1 MTFWVRSWIG
11 GRTIVRSSY
20 PGAVLFTWFL
30 GFVVAGFVGCVPSR
44 DRSEIQGETPL
55 RVVATT
61 SIVGD
66 TVARVGGQ
74 RVRIHTLMGPGIDPH
89 LYKATE
95 GDVQRI
101 AQAHVVFYNGVHLE
115 AKMASV
121 FEKIRKRV
129 RTVAIAEGI
138 PREKLLWADSENHT
152 PDPHVWFD
160 VSLWRLTLPTISQ
173 ALSEVDPAS
182 SETFRHNAALYDVE
196 LAQLEEFVRAETS
209 KIPPAQRVLITAHDA
224 FRYFGRAYGFDVV
237 GLQGLSTAS
246 EAGTADIDRLA
257 RLIVERKIR
266 AIFVESSVPTRTVEA
281 VQQAVRANGFHVEI
295 GGELFSDS
303 LGDYG
308 TQAGT
313 YAGMVRHN
321 VETIMKALRP

>member
-1 MTFWVRSWIG
+1 MRNSRS
-11 GRTIVRSSY
+11 RAELLT
-20 PGAVLFTWFL
+20 LFL
-30 GFVVAGFVGCVPSR
+30 GFVLAGLAGCG
-44 DRSEIQGETPL
+44 RSPERGEAQGETLL

-101 AQAHVVFYNGVHLE
+101 GQAHVVFYNGLHLE

-121 FEKIRKRV
+121 FEKIGKHV
-129 RTVAIAEGI
+129 RTVAVAEGI
-138 PREKLLWADSENHT
+138 PREKLLWADNDKHT

-160 VSLWRLTLPTISQ
+160 VSLWRLTIPTISQ

-182 SETFRHNAALYDVE
+182 SETYRHNAALLDDE
-196 LAQLEEFVRAETS
+196 LARLEDFVRAETA

-257 RLIVERKIR
+257 QLIVERKIR

-281 VQQAVRANGFHVEI
+281 VQQAARAKGFHVEI
-295 GGELFSDS
+295 GGELYSDS

-308 TQAGT
+308 TKEGT

-321 VETIMKALRP
+321 VETIVKALRP

>member
-1 MTFWVRSWIG
+1 MNN
-11 GRTIVRSSY
+11 SSRRDVL
-20 PGAVLFTWFL
+20 GAWLL
-30 GFVVAGFVGCVPSR
+30 AFVVGALVGCAYPPDNNES
-44 DRSEIQGETPL
+44 QGERRL
-55 RVVATT
+55 RAVATT
-61 SIVGD
+61 SIVSE
-66 TVARVGGQ
+66 TVQRVGGT

-101 AQAHVVFYNGVHLE
+101 AQADVVFYNGLHLE

-121 FEKIRKRV
+121 FEKIGKRV
-129 RTVAIAEGI
+129 RTVAIAEKI
-138 PREKLLWADSENHT
+138 PREKLLWADSEKHT

-160 VSLWRLTLPTISQ
+160 VGLWRLTIPTICQ
-173 ALSEVDPAS
+173 ALSELDPAS
-182 SETFRHNAALYDVE
+182 SETFRQNAALYDEE
-196 LAQLEEFVRAETS
+196 LAQLERLVRAETA

-224 FRYFGRAYGFDVV
+224 FRYFGRAYGFEVL

-257 RLIVERKIR
+257 RIIVERKIR
-266 AIFVESSVPTRTVEA
+266 AIFIESSVPTRTVQA
-281 VQQAVRANGFHVEI
+281 VQQAVRTKGFTVAI

-308 TQAGT
+308 TPEGT
-313 YAGMVRHN
+313 YVGMVRYN
-321 VETIMKALRP
+321 VETIVRALKP